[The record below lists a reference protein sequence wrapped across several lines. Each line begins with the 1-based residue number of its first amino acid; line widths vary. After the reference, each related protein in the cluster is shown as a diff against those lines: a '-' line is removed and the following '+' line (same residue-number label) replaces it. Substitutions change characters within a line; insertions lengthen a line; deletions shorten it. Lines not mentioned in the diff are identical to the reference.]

1 MNTNSVLG
9 GFSVSVLEKIV
20 ILSIGGIVSIE
31 GKWDC
36 LVEGVMFSIGEK
48 LYFLTEIMI
57 DIGEY
62 QSFMGLSVTDLKMR

>member
-1 MNTNSVLG
+1 MDTNSVLG

-36 LVEGVMFSIGEK
+36 LVEGVMISIGEK
-48 LYFLTEIMI
+48 LYFLTEIML
-57 DIGEY
+57 DIREY
-62 QSFMGLSVTDLKMR
+62 QSFMGLSATDLKMK